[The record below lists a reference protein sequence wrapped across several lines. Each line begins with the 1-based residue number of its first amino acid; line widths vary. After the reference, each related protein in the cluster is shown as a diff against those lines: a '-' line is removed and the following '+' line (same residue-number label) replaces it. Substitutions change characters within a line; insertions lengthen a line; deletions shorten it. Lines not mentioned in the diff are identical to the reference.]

1 MCSQKQHFEGV
12 GEVGLGR
19 ERRGPEM
26 QRAEVVLQGC
36 PTWRQGQRPCTHWLG
51 RSCPAQEHNSD
62 EANPWD

>member
-26 QRAEVVLQGC
+26 QRAE
-36 PTWRQGQRPCTHWLG
+36 
-51 RSCPAQEHNSD
+51 EHGFFSAWVKVIFKRG
-62 EANPWD
+62 EE